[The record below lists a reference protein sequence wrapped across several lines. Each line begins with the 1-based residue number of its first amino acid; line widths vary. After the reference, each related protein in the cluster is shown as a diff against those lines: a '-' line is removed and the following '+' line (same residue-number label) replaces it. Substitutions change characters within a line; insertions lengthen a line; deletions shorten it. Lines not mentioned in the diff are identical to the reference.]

1 MSEQE
6 EQAKKQL
13 YDYQMA
19 NLYNRDNYYNSHNV
33 VGVDGLAKAQ
43 TRLLDKK
50 KVQYRVNN

>member
-1 MSEQE
+1 MSEQ

-13 YDYQMA
+13 YEYQMA
-19 NLYNRDNYYNSHNV
+19 NLYNRDNYYNPHNV